1 MRSVHLVNISQK
13 KVCLQLTPKNVETQC
28 WIAKTLWQRIPG
40 RRACNS
46 KTPTT
51 KTVQTIAR
59 NDQLPLT
66 GRPQMLTTNNF
77 GRWCAAVHR
86 VQRSHSIKTSIHQHG
101 ELKLYSVGERR
112 PERLKFKLIASLF
125 KITAVINF
133 PVRCINIIC
142 CVVVQRGGFLTTG
155 NPCPVCRDEYL
166 VLHPEVSSV
175 LLLFQFNTESC
186 C

>member
-1 MRSVHLVNISQK
+1 MLDRKDSLAANSRSTG
-13 KVCLQLTPKNVETQC
+13 LQQQNTDDQNCSNDSAERSTS
-28 WIAKTLWQRIPG
+28 ADWQTADVDDQQHVG
-40 RRACNS
+40 RR
-46 KTPTT
+46 
-51 KTVQTIAR
+51 
-59 NDQLPLT
+59 
-66 GRPQMLTTNNF
+66 
-77 GRWCAAVHR
+77 CAAVHQI
-86 VQRSHSIKTSIHQHG
+86 QRNRSMKTSIHQHG